1 MKEKETVNFF
11 SISSLAQELKECLS
25 VEDKL
30 GVLQASPPVEDY
42 FKGQTPLKKL
52 MGRLSSEE
60 SVVIYSIIAIKQER
74 IFSGFKGGQFKK
86 GIKLLLEQLLPVE
99 RFYTAMGGIVGY
111 QARMLDLLSAT
122 NSTSKSVANYY
133 PGEGRDISVET
144 EKVRQMTLDGIK
156 MMPKL
161 AEIYPVGGAADRLR
175 LQDERTGEALPAARL
190 PFLGKTLLE
199 GMISDLQSREYLHY
213 KIFDCQIL
221 TPVAMMTS
229 REKSNHGHILSICED
244 KRWFGRPKE
253 SFRFFCQPSVP
264 TVNRQGEW
272 CLLGPMQ
279 LFLKP
284 GGHGVIWRLARD
296 EGVFDWFFSQE
307 RSKVVVRQINNPV
320 ANTDNGILAFTGVG
334 CSEDKLFGF
343 ASCPRQ
349 VKASEGINVVI
360 ETPKEAGYEYLLTNI
375 EYCDFKNYG
384 IVDRPVQQ
392 GSLYS
397 KFSSNTNI
405 LFADLRALLDAI
417 SKCPIPGIL
426 VNLKKLT
433 YRTEDGQKK
442 EEEVARLESTMQN
455 IADFFTE
462 AHSRPLLK
470 GEFHQLKTFLTYNER
485 RKTISAAKREFTLGA
500 SLLET
505 PEGCFID
512 ILKNGRDLLKEYCK
526 VEVPEVS
533 DPTHFFR
540 YGPSFIFLYHP
551 ALGPLYSIIAQKV
564 RGGRLHPGSELQL
577 EIAEADIENLDL
589 IGSLLVHSDAPMGH
603 FDENGILTYSERGG
617 KCTLKNVLIRNE
629 GIDFEAP
636 NIYWKNEIIRHQSC
650 HIFLHGNAEFYAEN
664 VVLSGD
670 LWIEVRDG
678 ERVIAKE
685 IDGKLQIERNKI
697 RAPTWHWKYTVDQSS
712 SIKIAHHKM

>member
-1 MKEKETVNFF
+1 MKEKQAVTFF
-11 SISSLAQELKECLS
+11 SIPSLAQELKEYS
-25 VEDKL
+25 NIEDKL
-30 GVLQASPPVEDY
+30 EILQASFSVQTY
-42 FKGQTPLKKL
+42 FKRQTPLKRFIAKAS
-52 MGRLSSEE
+52 REE
-60 SVVIYSIIAIKQER
+60 ALVIYSIIAIGQDR
-74 IFSGFKGGQFKK
+74 IFAGAKKGRFKK
-86 GIKLLLEQLLPVE
+86 GIQSLLQQLLPVE
-99 RFYTAMGGIVGY
+99 KFYAAIGGLVGY
-111 QARMLDLLSAT
+111 QARMLDLLSAAPPAVQT
-122 NSTSKSVANYY
+122 VANYH
-133 PGEGRDISVET
+133 PGEGMDISVET
-144 EKVRQMTLDGIK
+144 DEVRRLILDGIK

-213 KIFDCQIL
+213 KIFDDQLL
-221 TPVAMMTS
+221 TPIAMMTS
-229 REKSNHGHILSICED
+229 HEKNNHEHILSICED

-296 EGVFDWFFSQE
+296 EGIFDWFFAQE
-307 RSKVVVRQINNPV
+307 RNKVVVRQINNPV
-320 ANTDNGILAFTGVG
+320 ANTDYGILAFTGIG
-334 CSEDKLFGF
+334 CREDKIFGF

-360 ETPKEAGYEYLLTNI
+360 ETPKEEGNEYVLTNI
-375 EYCDFKNYG
+375 EYCDFKKYG
-384 IVDRPVQQ
+384 IVDQPVKQ
-392 GSLYS
+392 GSPYS

-405 LFADLRALLDAI
+405 LFADLRALLNAI
-417 SKCPIPGIL
+417 AKCPIPGIL

-433 YRTEDGQKK
+433 YRTENGQKK
-442 EEEVARLESTMQN
+442 EEEIARLESTMQN

-462 AHSRPLLK
+462 MHSQPLLE
-470 GEFHQLKTFLTYNER
+470 GERHQLKTFLTYNER
-485 RKTISAAKREFTLGA
+485 RKTISAAKREFALGA

-505 PEGCFID
+505 PEGCFLD
-512 ILKNGRDLLKEYCK
+512 ILKNGRELLKERCG

-551 ALGPLYSIIAQKV
+551 ALGPLYSIIAQKI
-564 RGGRLHPGSELQL
+564 RGGCLYPGSELQL

-589 IGSLLVHSDAPMGH
+589 IGSLLIHSDAPMGH
-603 FDENGILTYSERGG
+603 FNENGVLTYSEKNG
-617 KCTLKNVLIRNE
+617 KCILKNVLIRNE

-636 NIYWKNEIIRHQSC
+636 NVYWKNEIIRHQSC
-650 HIFLHGNAEFYAEN
+650 HIFLHGNGEFYAEN

-670 LWIEVRDG
+670 LWIEVNDG
-678 ERVIAKE
+678 EQVVAKE
-685 IDGKLQIERNKI
+685 VDGKLQIERKKI
-697 RAPTWHWKYTVDQSS
+697 SSPTWHWKYTVDQSDH
-712 SIKIAHHKM
+712 IKIAHH